1 MSSERNA
8 AGLAV
13 AEPPATLFEQSFWS
27 IHRHTLIAAAAE
39 DLLSDEARAVVGELM
54 EPLGSPGLG
63 GIAGWADHMKRRS
76 PRPGDDPDTAA
87 FLADERN
94 RRNGPWHYV
103 NLPAHAEEYSRSR
116 YPEFTRDDDVVQM
129 YAQAVRVFSQ
139 GSTRFTRVNA
149 LRLIVHLV
157 GDLHQPIHV
166 GCGYLDSN
174 GTPPR
179 LVLVPER
186 ARGLRGDQGG
196 NALILPIGSRGVSL
210 HSYWDGRLGGAEF
223 PQDALHSVAEEGGA
237 ETAFAADPAARKTI
251 QALAQAAREPGT
263 AAGSAFD
270 DPGEPDQWALPW
282 AAASLA
288 AARQAY
294 HSLVITRAHPTEEN
308 SYEVEWEGREAYEAR
323 CGPIVQMRMREAA
336 RNLAALLERLL
347 T

>member
-1 MSSERNA
+1 MLSETNA
-8 AGLAV
+8 SD
-13 AEPPATLFEQSFWS
+13 PAAAAAPVTLFEQSFWS
-27 IHRHTLIAAAAE
+27 IDRHTLIGAAAE
-39 DLLSDEARAVVGELM
+39 ELLSDQARAAVRELLA
-54 EPLGSPGLG
+54 PLGSPGLG

-76 PRPGDDPDTAA
+76 PRPGDDSDTAA

-103 NLPAHAEEYSRSR
+103 NLPANAEEYSRTR

-129 YAQAVRVFSQ
+129 YAQAVRVFSK

-166 GCGYLDSN
+166 GCGYLDTS
-174 GTPPR
+174 GTRPR
-179 LVLVPER
+179 LVLDPER

-210 HSYWDGRLGGAEF
+210 HSYWDGRLGGSAFAE
-223 PQDALHSVAEEGGA
+223 DASHSVAEEGGA
-237 ETAFAADPAARKTI
+237 ESSFAPDPAARETI
-251 QALAQAAREPGT
+251 LALARAARESG
-263 AAGSAFD
+263 AAGNSAFED
-270 DPGEPDQWALPW
+270 TGEPDQWALPW

-294 HSLVITRAHPTEEN
+294 HSLVIARAHPSEEN
-308 SYEVEWEGREAYEAR
+308 GYEVEWEGREAYEAR
-323 CGPIVQMRMREAA
+323 CGPIVHARMQEAA

-347 T
+347 V